1 MGAQQVLDLR
11 HRLAAT
17 CHRGTTEREA
27 RVMHQP
33 NGEPGDFA
41 IARTSAEVVVRVGL
55 LLLLAFWCFSIAEPF
70 LVPIVWGM
78 VIAVA
83 VYRGYARL
91 RHVLGERDGLAAV
104 LVSIVLLLVLI
115 VPLGML
121 SRALIDD
128 VAGIAGALTRG
139 EVRVPPP
146 PTWLAGWPVIGAPL
160 DQFWHQASGNLGQA
174 LSRIEPQ
181 LRAVG
186 VWLLSFIA
194 GAGFGMLS
202 FMAAI
207 VIAGVLLAHSA
218 ASERLAETVAIRLM
232 GPRGTDLVLL
242 AERTIRGVARGVLG
256 TALIQSI
263 LVGIG
268 FVAAGI
274 PGAAFLTLISFL
286 LSVVQLGPG
295 LILLGAVVYKFSLGF
310 TLGAFLFLAWCIVV
324 SVSDNFL
331 RPILLSRGGDVPVW
345 IILIGTL
352 GGLIAHGLI
361 GLFVGPIVVAL
372 GYRLFQVWIEPTGQG

>member
-1 MGAQQVLDLR
+1 M
-11 HRLAAT
+11 
-17 CHRGTTEREA
+17 
-27 RVMHQP
+27 QP
-33 NGEPGDFA
+33 ASEGDYA

-55 LLLLAFWCFSIAEPF
+55 LLLLAFWCFSIAQPF

-91 RHVLGERDGLAAV
+91 RRLLGGRDGPAAI
-104 LVSIVLLLVLI
+104 LVSVVLLLVLI

-121 SRALIDD
+121 SQTLVDD
-128 VAGIAGALTRG
+128 VGDIAGALTRG

-146 PTWLAGWPVIGAPL
+146 PAWLAGWPLVGTPL
-160 DQFWHQASGNLGQA
+160 HQFWQEATANLGEA

-181 LRAVG
+181 LQAVG
-186 VWLLSFIA
+186 VWLLSFVA

-207 VIAGVLLAHSA
+207 VIAGVLLAHSEA
-218 ASERLAETVAIRLM
+218 AERLAEAVAARLM
-232 GPRGTDLVLL
+232 GPRGADLVRL

-256 TALIQSI
+256 TALIQSL

-268 FVAAGI
+268 LVAAGI
-274 PGAAFLTLISFL
+274 PGAAFLTLASFL

-295 LILLGAVVYKFSLGF
+295 LILLGAVAYKFSLGL
-310 TLGAFLFLAWCIVV
+310 TAGAFLFLGWCILAG
-324 SVSDNFL
+324 VSDNLL
-331 RPILLSRGGDVPVW
+331 RPILLSRGSGGDVPLWV
-345 IILIGTL
+345 ILIGTL
-352 GGLIAHGLI
+352 GGLLAHGLI

-372 GYRLFQVWIEPTGQG
+372 GYRLFQVWIEPAAQR

>member
-1 MGAQQVLDLR
+1 MQPSSG
-11 HRLAAT
+11 
-17 CHRGTTEREA
+17 EA
-27 RVMHQP
+27 
-33 NGEPGDFA
+33 GDFA

-55 LLLLAFWCFSIAEPF
+55 LLLLAFWCFSIAQPF

-83 VYRGYARL
+83 IHHGYDRL
-91 RHVLGERDGLAAV
+91 RHALGGRAGLAAT
-104 LVSIVLLLVLI
+104 LVSVVLLLLMI
-115 VPLGML
+115 LPLALL
-121 SRALIDD
+121 SRALVDD
-128 VAGIAGALTRG
+128 VSGIAGALTRG

-146 PTWLAGWPVIGAPL
+146 PAWLAGWPVIGAPL
-160 DQFWHQASGNLGQA
+160 DQFWQQASANLGQA
-174 LSRIEPQ
+174 LDRIEPQ

-186 VWLLSFIA
+186 VWLVSFVA
-194 GAGFGMLS
+194 GAGFGMLG

-207 VIAGVLLAHSA
+207 VIAGVLLAHSV
-218 ASERLAETVAIRLM
+218 ASTRLAQTVAARLM
-232 GPRGTDLVLL
+232 GARGADYVRL

-256 TALIQSI
+256 TALIQSL

-295 LILLGAVVYKFSLGF
+295 LILLAAVIYKFSLGF
-310 TLGAFLFLAWCIVV
+310 TPGSVLFLAWCLLAG
-324 SVSDNFL
+324 VSDNFL

-345 IILIGTL
+345 VILIGTL
-352 GGLIAHGLI
+352 GGLLAHGLI
-361 GLFVGPIVVAL
+361 GLFVGPIVISL
-372 GYRLFQVWIEPTGQG
+372 GYRLFQVWIEAPGSAVERDLGRRKVGVERPADRDQA